1 MQRKS
6 KMQLK
11 ILKTEKDYDKALNRI
26 DELMELNPKLGTP
39 ESDELEILALLIE
52 KYEELNW
59 NIETPD
65 PIEAIKYRMEE
76 MNLKQ
81 KDLIPY
87 IGNKSKVSELLN
99 RKISLS
105 LTMVRNLSQALH
117 IPVETLVKIV

>member
-11 ILKTEKDYDKALNRI
+11 ILKTEKDYDKALNKI
-26 DELMELNPKLGTP
+26 DELMELNPKIGTP
-39 ESDELEILALLIE
+39 ESDELEILALLVE

-117 IPVETLVKIV
+117 IPVETLVKSL